1 MKRLIELRY
10 WLSVIILLL
19 TACNTFEVRIEPEA
33 KRPSASP
40 TTAAPTPLAAS
51 TASAT
56 LVPPQG
62 LVFQTAEGAW
72 LTDAGGEAALLI
84 EGTDVQISSDGTRAL
99 YADGDIWLV
108 DIATSGRRNLTNTP
122 DYYENHF
129 RWWPARPGTV
139 TFGAL
144 PRRLAPEPGW
154 TGFLAAVDA
163 DGSDWR
169 ILDDQHQIA
178 APPALSPD
186 GKTIAYG
193 GGHIGWLYRWDSGEV
208 VPFDPLDYGLA
219 DILPGVSDDVQIGS
233 PAWSPGGRRIAWV
246 VVGEALSPE
255 GSIGVGLFDLEA
267 RTVRLV
273 HLHHPIGMEGWPSM
287 PLWGADGRLLS
298 DVGPIP
304 APVWSPDGRWLVFA
318 TLAQDPRH
326 KMLRVAQ
333 VDGQR
338 EQQNL
343 GPGENPVWSP
353 DGRWLAFQKS
363 FQEGAPPCLVVEASE
378 WEMMPFDV
386 HIGEEGRLVGW
397 VHRR

>member
-1 MKRLIELRY
+1 MRKVVELG
-10 WLSVIILLL
+10 WLSVLCLLL
-19 TACNTFEVRIEPEA
+19 VACNTFEVRIEPEA
-33 KRPSASP
+33 KRPGASP
-40 TTAAPTPLAAS
+40 TASSKPSAAP

-56 LVPPQG
+56 IVPPQG

-72 LTDAGGEAALLI
+72 VTDASGGVTLLI
-84 EGTDVQISSDGTRAL
+84 HGQDAQISPDGTQIL
-99 YADGDIWLV
+99 YEDEDLWLADLTADLQ
-108 DIATSGRRNLTNTP
+108 RNVTNTP
-122 DYYENHF
+122 DC
-129 RWWPARPGTV
+129 WWPARPGTV
-139 TFGAL
+139 IFGAL
-144 PRRLAPEPGW
+144 PREVAPEPGW

-193 GGHIGWLYRWDSGEV
+193 GGRTGWLYHWESGEI

-219 DILPGVSDDVQIGS
+219 DILPGVSDSVQIGS
-233 PAWSPGGRRIAWV
+233 PAWSPGGQRIAWV
-246 VVGEALSPE
+246 IAGESLGPE

-273 HLHHPIGMEGWPSM
+273 HLHQPIGMEGWPPM

-304 APVWSPDGRWLVFA
+304 TPIWSPDGRWLAFV

-326 KMLRVAQ
+326 KMLRVVQ

-338 EQQNL
+338 EQHTL
-343 GPGENPVWSP
+343 GPGVSPVWSP

-363 FQEGAPPCLVVEASE
+363 LQEGAPPCLVVETGM
-378 WEMMPFDV
+378 WEIVPLDV
-386 HIGEEGRLVGW
+386 PIGEEGRLVDW
-397 VHRR
+397 IHIR